1 MENSIKNVPEV
12 LAPGGDLSRLKAAVN
27 FGADA
32 VYIGGKVFGMRA
44 TPLNFTFEQ
53 MKEGVDFAHER
64 DVRVY
69 LTLNTLPTNDEMRK
83 LPEFLPQI
91 KNTGVDAVIVTDM
104 GVLAAVKQILPDME
118 MHISTQAGVVNFAS
132 ATALYNMGA
141 KRVVLARELSFDE
154 ILDIRNNTPKDLEI
168 EAFVHGAMCMSF
180 SGRCLLSNYIV
191 NRDANRGECA
201 QPCRWKYHLME
212 EKRPGE
218 YYQIG
223 EDENGSYILNA
234 KDMCMIEHIPQL
246 VESGISSLKIEGRA
260 KSEYYAAV
268 VTNAYRLAVDGYLA
282 NPVGYKT
289 EDWLVEEV
297 KKVSHREYTTG
308 FYFGPPNNGQC
319 YETGGYVRKF
329 DIVAVVDYCE
339 DGVVYCTQR
348 NKFLPNDTVE
358 VLSPKSKP
366 FELNVGELYGEDGQ
380 PIENTAHSMMKF
392 SFKYAGDIKPGSIIR
407 KEIKK

>member
-1 MENSIKNVPEV
+1 MSITKLPEV
-12 LAPGGDLSRLKAAVN
+12 LAPAGDLSRLKAAVN

-32 VYIGGKVFGMRA
+32 VYIGGKIFGMRA

-53 MKEGVDFAHER
+53 MKEGVEYAHKR
-64 DVRVY
+64 GVKVY
-69 LTLNTLPTNDEMRK
+69 ITLNTLPTNEEMRK
-83 LPEFLPQI
+83 LPEFLPYI
-91 KNTGVDAVIVTDM
+91 KDAGIDAVIVTDM
-104 GVLAAVKQILPDME
+104 GVMAAVKDILPEME
-118 MHISTQAGVVNFAS
+118 MHISTQAGVVNYAS

-141 KRVVLARELSFDE
+141 KRVVLARELNIYD
-154 ILDIRNNTPKDLEI
+154 IADIRANTPKDLEI

-180 SGRCLLSNYIV
+180 SGRCLLSSYIV

-201 QPCRWKYHLME
+201 QPCRWRYHLVE

-223 EDENGSYILNA
+223 EDEFGSYILNA
-234 KDMCMIEHIPQL
+234 KDMCMIEHIPEL
-246 VESGISSLKIEGRA
+246 VKAGISSFKIEGRA

-268 VTNAYRLAVDGYLA
+268 ITNAYRLAMDAYGQ
-282 NPVGYKT
+282 NPEDYRV

-308 FYFGPPNNGQC
+308 FYFGTPDNGQC
-319 YETGGYVRKF
+319 YETGGYVRKY

-348 NKFLPNDTVE
+348 NKFFPMDTVE
-358 VLSPKSKP
+358 ILSPKSKP
-366 FELNVGELYGEDGQ
+366 YEINVGDLYDENGEK
-380 PIENTAHSMMKF
+380 IEHTAHSMMKF
-392 SFKYAGDIKPGSIIR
+392 SFKYQGDIAKGSIIR
-407 KEIKK
+407 KGIEK